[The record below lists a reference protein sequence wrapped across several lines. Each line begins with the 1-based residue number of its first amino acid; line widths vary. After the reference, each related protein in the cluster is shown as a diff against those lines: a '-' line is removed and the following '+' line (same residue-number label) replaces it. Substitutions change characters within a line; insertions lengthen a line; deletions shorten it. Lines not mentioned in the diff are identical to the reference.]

1 MSLKCF
7 FNKKI
12 INKKIKP
19 ILLRINDV
27 YYTHQFLIGEL
38 LLQFKNQTYK
48 IMWTLNLDNFK
59 SCHLIIT
66 CSLNEHSHKRT
77 FFMQLI
83 LLAHQVKN
91 HKLDICYKINPPHN
105 QQLFIDVFVQ
115 VQECFESFYPIYFFF
130 LFQHMLC
137 RNPSLR
143 FATKARV
150 CKGVGQEGNSKV
162 TSHAL
167 GNVRKC
173 EGMNPHTPKWAPTL
187 GIGVRWTR
195 EFSESDCR
203 GQNPLDWKIPHVI
216 RNILKPRCLRWAR
229 MTHLDT

>member
-19 ILLRINDV
+19 ILLRINDA
-27 YYTHQFLIGEL
+27 YCTHQFLIGEL

-59 SCHLIIT
+59 SCHLIIR

-91 HKLDICYKINPPHN
+91 HKLDICYKINHHIINNYSLMFLCKSKNVLNHPTPY
-105 QQLFIDVFVQ
+105 I
-115 VQECFESFYPIYFFF
+115 SFFYSNTCYVAI
-130 LFQHMLC
+130 LALD
-137 RNPSLR
+137 LR
-143 FATKARV
+143 PRQGLARV
-150 CKGVGQEGNSKV
+150 WAKRETRK
-162 TSHAL
+162 SHLMLL
-167 GNVRKC
+167 G
-173 EGMNPHTPKWAPTL
+173 M
-187 GIGVRWTR
+187 
-195 EFSESDCR
+195 
-203 GQNPLDWKIPHVI
+203 
-216 RNILKPRCLRWAR
+216 
-229 MTHLDT
+229 

>member
-19 ILLRINDV
+19 ILLRINDA
-27 YYTHQFLIGEL
+27 YCTHQFLIGEL

-115 VQECFESFYPIYFFF
+115 VQECFESFYTVYFFF
-130 LFQHMLC
+130 YSNTCYVAILALG
-137 RNPSLR
+137 LR
-143 FATKARV
+143 PRQGLARV
-150 CKGVGQEGNSKV
+150 WAKREIRKLHLVL
-162 TSHAL
+162 L
-167 GNVRKC
+167 G
-173 EGMNPHTPKWAPTL
+173 M
-187 GIGVRWTR
+187 
-195 EFSESDCR
+195 
-203 GQNPLDWKIPHVI
+203 
-216 RNILKPRCLRWAR
+216 
-229 MTHLDT
+229 